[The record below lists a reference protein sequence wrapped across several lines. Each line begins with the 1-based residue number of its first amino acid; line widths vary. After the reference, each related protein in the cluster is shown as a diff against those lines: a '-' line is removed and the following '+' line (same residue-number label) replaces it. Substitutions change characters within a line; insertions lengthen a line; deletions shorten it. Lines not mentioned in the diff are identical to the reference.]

1 MAGTKVVQDKKGNY
15 VAHEKKQKHKRF
27 IPYNVVLWNG
37 KMICKLR
44 VPADKHKDFTLYD
57 AREEL
62 EHDSHDISGIP
73 HEGQFLFVDFE
84 DCAVSRRKEKEVY
97 LADFVRKSRTIGQ
110 CFKYPFRRVITIK
123 KQHLEFCH
131 MHWLHGCWMEGQTVC
146 QPIRCHKD

>member
-1 MAGTKVVQDKKGNY
+1 MPDM
-15 VAHEKKQKHKRF
+15 
-27 IPYNVVLWNG
+27 VLSG
-37 KMICKLR
+37 KMYSVL
-44 VPADKHKDFTLYD
+44 
-57 AREEL
+57 
-62 EHDSHDISGIP
+62 
-73 HEGQFLFVDFE
+73 
-84 DCAVSRRKEKEVY
+84 EKEVY